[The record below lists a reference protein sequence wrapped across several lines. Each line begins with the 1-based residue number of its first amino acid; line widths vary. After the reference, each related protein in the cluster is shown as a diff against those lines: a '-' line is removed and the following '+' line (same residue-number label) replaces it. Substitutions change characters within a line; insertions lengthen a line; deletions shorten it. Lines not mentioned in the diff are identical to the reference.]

1 MKNIRIIADS
11 TFGLTEQEI
20 KKRNIT
26 IIPLNVIIDGVSYKD
41 EVEIYIDE
49 VLENVKNGVK
59 VGSSQPAP
67 ELFEEAF
74 LRLKEEGATD
84 ILCFTLSS
92 TLSGTYQAANIG
104 KMEIDNVNIHVIDTL
119 SASIGSLLI
128 YDLAMEDLDS
138 GMGIAEMKKHVELLT
153 RNSTVVLNMENLNAL
168 KISGRISRIRAA
180 IGNLI
185 KVKPM
190 LEYKEGILEV
200 TNKYRT
206 ESAVHAAIVEKIIED
221 SKKKTK
227 RMIIYLGHVYNR
239 EGIKKLQKLIE
250 GAKELKDVTI
260 KFFDKMTAVIA
271 INIGFGGIG
280 LSWVYE

>member
-138 GMGIAEMKKHVELLT
+138 GMGIAEMKKHVD
-153 RNSTVVLNMENLNAL
+153 RKSVV
-168 KISGRISRIRAA
+168 
-180 IGNLI
+180 
-185 KVKPM
+185 
-190 LEYKEGILEV
+190 
-200 TNKYRT
+200 
-206 ESAVHAAIVEKIIED
+206 
-221 SKKKTK
+221 
-227 RMIIYLGHVYNR
+227 
-239 EGIKKLQKLIE
+239 
-250 GAKELKDVTI
+250 
-260 KFFDKMTAVIA
+260 
-271 INIGFGGIG
+271 
-280 LSWVYE
+280 